1 MRRSLSPAMTDHT
14 LPFVMPRSQ
23 RLSLDQAAARALS
36 MIEPLRLRHDDG
48 ELLAEVFFFRE
59 HVLHA
64 HVNGLDGIRAF
75 AALQL
80 CHLRYV
86 PSSGVWP
93 ARCSI
98 IARWD
103 EACREAELVRKSPP
117 VRRQNDDEATERIG

>member
-1 MRRSLSPAMTDHT
+1 MTDHT

-23 RLSLDQAAARALS
+23 RLSLEQAAVRALS

-48 ELLAEVFFFRE
+48 ELLAEVYFFRE
-59 HVLHA
+59 NVLHA

-86 PSSGVWP
+86 PVAGVWP

-98 IARWD
+98 IATWD
-103 EACREAELVRKSPP
+103 VACREAELVRRRPP
-117 VRRQNDDEATERIG
+117 TRRPGDDEPTERIG